1 VLWVWYKLNIHISP
15 LILYSPL
22 SYPWATNPILS
33 WAYATSFHTYYL
45 VSPLVFPSFHLV
57 LPYVSFF
64 VYFHSSC
71 LSPLEGL
78 CVLRPYT
85 SLGLLF
91 LYVSELYRSV
101 K

>member
-1 VLWVWYKLNIHISP
+1 
-15 LILYSPL
+15 
-22 SYPWATNPILS
+22 
-33 WAYATSFHTYYL
+33 
-45 VSPLVFPSFHLV
+45 
-57 LPYVSFF
+57 
-64 VYFHSSC
+64 
-71 LSPLEGL
+71 L